1 MSRRGAP
8 SGLAWQVGDVY
19 TLHLWPPFG
28 TPGVQQ
34 SGHYTGWALEGRLPY
49 RLTDHA
55 LGRGARLTQLQREA
69 GGSWVLANV
78 EHGVTKDREHQLKY
92 RGASRRCE
100 VCRAERDVEPGRIS
114 NEQAL
119 ERAGWDR
126 ATDYQRG
133 LLLEIFE
140 LEAAPPNLAVRAP
153 APPEHKPFAPAP
165 LPRGQPGPARRDG
178 RPARRARVAGGGNP
192 AAQKAP
198 RWSLSRNWRPDEPAG
213 TSAPVRDV
221 R

>member
-1 MSRRGAP
+1 MSRHGAP
-8 SGLAWQVGDVY
+8 SGLAWQVGDAY

-78 EHGVTKDREHQLKY
+78 ERRVTRDREHQLKY
-92 RGASRRCE
+92 RGASRRCD
-100 VCRAERDVEPGRIS
+100 VCRAERDFQEGRITAR
-114 NEQAL
+114 QAL

-126 ATDYQRG
+126 ATGYERG
-133 LLLEIFE
+133 LLLEIFG
-140 LEAAPPNLAVRAP
+140 LETAPPNLAVRAP
-153 APPEHKPFAPAP
+153 QPEPKPFVPRPAP
-165 LPRGQPGPARRDG
+165 GEPSPEQLAEMDALVDG
-178 RPARRARVAGGGNP
+178 LVADWTATP
-192 AAQKAP
+192 KAEAETE
-198 RWSLSRNWRPDEPAG
+198 LEA
-213 TSAPVRDV
+213 SA
-221 R
+221 

>member
-8 SGLAWQVGDVY
+8 SGLAWQVGDAY

-28 TPGVQQ
+28 KPGVQQ

-69 GGSWVLANV
+69 GGSWVLADV
-78 EHGVTKDREHQLKY
+78 EHGVTRDREHQLKY

-100 VCRAERDVEPGRIS
+100 VCRAERDVQAGKITA
-114 NEQAL
+114 EQGL

-126 ATDYQRG
+126 ATGYERG
-133 LLLEIFE
+133 LLLEIFG
-140 LEAAPPNLAVRAP
+140 LEAAPPNLAARPP
-153 APPEHKPFAPAP
+153 APPEPEPITPH
-165 LPRGQPGPARRDG
+165 QPQPVAEYTAEMEAVVDRLCAQWKAEAEAAR
-178 RPARRARVAGGGNP
+178 
-192 AAQKAP
+192 AA
-198 RWSLSRNWRPDEPAG
+198 PDEPAREPEPELEAG
-213 TSAPVRDV
+213 
-221 R
+221 

>member
-69 GGSWVLANV
+69 GGSWVLAGV
-78 EHGVTKDREHQLKY
+78 ERGVTRDREHQLKY
-92 RGASRRCE
+92 RGASRRCG
-100 VCRAERDVEPGRIS
+100 VCRAERDVESGQITAG
-114 NEQAL
+114 QAL

-126 ATDYQRG
+126 ATDYERG
-133 LLLEIFE
+133 LLLEIFGLDE
-140 LEAAPPNLAVRAP
+140 PPANLAVRPP
-153 APPEHKPFAPAP
+153 APPEPKPFVPAPAP
-165 LPRGQPGPARRDG
+165 GEVSPERLAEMDALVDG
-178 RPARRARVAGGGNP
+178 LVAQWTADP
-192 AAQKAP
+192 EAK
-198 RWSLSRNWRPDEPAG
+198 SEPEAEAE
-213 TSAPVRDV
+213 TELEASA
-221 R
+221 